1 MTRPT
6 DYLWITIKRLL
17 KYIND
22 NLQHGLLMTLSNNI
36 DLVAF
41 SDANKKRYTDEKK
54 SISALC
60 VFFGDNLVS

>member
-22 NLQHGLLMTLSNNI
+22 NLQHGLLMILSNTI

-54 SISALC
+54 A
-60 VFFGDNLVS
+60 